1 MIRNIVDFIDKDR
14 LFYEDI
20 NNIENL
26 INDEN
31 FISRVENTI
40 GKIEF

>member
-20 NNIENL
+20 NNIEKL